1 MDNSSIKN
9 TFSEISCLE
18 VVAIREICKTLLNL
32 LPFMK
37 ATLPFLLCVILLASC
52 DQTEKADNYDPD
64 SFINPELFK
73 DHIRVTDF
81 QTPEQELAGFHLP
94 PGFEINLY
102 ASEPDITKPINMEFD
117 DKGRLWVT
125 HSIEYPNEASTGS
138 GQDKITI
145 LEDTDGDGT
154 ADKFTDFA
162 SDLNIPIGI
171 MPVKGGAVAYSIP
184 NIYFFEDKDGDDQY
198 DEKRVLVGPFGHEDT
213 HGMINNFFRGTDGW
227 IYSSHGFRN
236 TSNVS
241 GADKDSIHMTSG
253 NTFRFRIDGSRV
265 EQTTYGRVNP
275 FGFAMDDLGYLYS
288 ADCHSMPIY
297 QTINQGDYPHFGK
310 KTPGLG
316 FGPQMMEYQIGS
328 TALSGLVYYNGPAF
342 PEEYRN
348 SFYSGDVV
356 ASRVS
361 RNTVTYHG
369 STPQAK
375 LEKDFLVSE
384 DPWFRPVDI
393 KIGPD
398 GALYIADFYNRII
411 GHYEVPLDHPGRDR
425 KSGRIWRITYKG
437 NTDKPIDWSQA
448 KLDELLKG
456 LGNNTFSQR
465 MMASNRLVDY
475 NSKEAIAPLKILIKD
490 SKASP
495 DQKAHALWVLKR
507 LNSLSKEELSEAVRS
522 KDHEVRVH
530 AFRIL
535 TEYESLDEKQRS
547 LVLEGI
553 RHTDP
558 HTQRAAADVLVRHH
572 HAGNIKPIVS
582 VVKAVP
588 VSDTHLKYTLMIAL
602 RDHLKEAEILNT
614 AAVQNWAETETTILM
629 DAMSD
634 VPSSVASEFL
644 YSNLKKYDHPRDR
657 AVVYFEHVGRFIAE
671 SQLAQ
676 VIDFIKEKFK
686 SDGPAQFTLY
696 NTIETGIGQRGGV
709 ANKKE
714 MTGWAISFAADFL
727 KNIETKPEPVA
738 DKPSAH
744 ADEEYEFYEE
754 ISRQQVFAANVASV
768 NKLTAFESGLQNLL
782 NAKWAKNRARAMAG
796 KALLDISPA
805 KNVAAVEA
813 RLRDTNE
820 ELSFR
825 EELVRTIGSS
835 SYSGVNSL
843 LNKFLKDSPSSFQ
856 VAIASVFVN
865 SADGRANLLQAA
877 KDGFIPTRT
886 LMDRRINEQFLAKLT
901 PAQKKEYDGLTS
913 GMESMLEQRE
923 KLIEARLAR
932 FDPKPDVELGK
943 AVFMNTC
950 SVCHQI
956 NGEGGIVGPQL
967 DGIGNWGRR
976 ALAEKMLDPN
986 RNISQAFKTYT
997 LTLNNGDVL
1006 SGLFR
1011 RNEGELEVYANASG
1025 QEFIV
1030 SKNEIKEKKASQY
1043 TLMPDNFGESISE
1056 EDFDALIGFLLTQK

>member
-1 MDNSSIKN
+1 
-9 TFSEISCLE
+9 
-18 VVAIREICKTLLNL
+18 
-32 LPFMK
+32 MK
-37 ATLPFLLCVILLASC
+37 AYLPTLFSVFFLTSC
-52 DQTEKADNYDPD
+52 NQAEKADSYNPD
-64 SFINPELFK
+64 SYINPDLFK

-94 PGFEINLY
+94 PGFEITLF

-117 DKGRLWVT
+117 EKGRLWVT

-145 LEDTDGDGT
+145 LEDSDGDGK

-184 NIYFFEDKDGDDQY
+184 NIYLFEDKNGDDKY
-198 DEKRVLVGPFGHEDT
+198 DEKRVLLGPFGHEDT
-213 HGMINNFFRGTDGW
+213 HGMINNFFRGPDGW
-227 IYSSHGFRN
+227 IHSSHGFRN
-236 TSNVS
+236 SSTVS
-241 GADKDSIHMTSG
+241 GADKDSISMTSG

-297 QTINQGDYPHFGK
+297 QMINQGDYPHFGK
-310 KTPGLG
+310 KVPGLG
-316 FGPQMMEYQIGS
+316 FGPQMMDFQIGS
-328 TALSGLVYYNGPAF
+328 TALSGLVYYNGTAF

-361 RNTVTYHG
+361 RNTVTYNG

-398 GALYIADFYNRII
+398 GAMYIADFYNRII

-425 KSGRIWRITYKG
+425 KSGRIWRVTYKG
-437 NTDKPIDWSQA
+437 QTEKPIDWSKA
-448 KLDELLKG
+448 SLDELLKG
-456 LGNNTFSQR
+456 LGSSIFSQR
-465 MMASNRLVDY
+465 MLASNRLVEHK
-475 NSKEAIAPLKILIKD
+475 SSEAVGPLKTLIKD
-490 SKASP
+490 SKATSE
-495 DQKAHALWVLKR
+495 QKAHALWVLKR
-507 LNSLSKEELSEAVRS
+507 LNSLSHEELAQAAKS
-522 KDHEVRVH
+522 KDQEVRVH

-535 TEYESLDEKQRS
+535 TEYESLDEKQRA

-553 RHTDP
+553 RHSDP
-558 HTQRAAADVLVRHH
+558 HAQRAAADVLVRHH
-572 HAGNIKPIVS
+572 HVGNVKPIVK
-582 VVKAVP
+582 VVQAVP
-588 VSDTHLKYTLMIAL
+588 TSDTHLKYTLMVAL
-602 RDHLKEAEILNT
+602 RDHLKESDVLKT
-614 AAVQNWAETETTILM
+614 AVGQNWTEPETKVLM
-629 DAMSD
+629 DAMTD

-644 YSNLKKYDHPRDR
+644 YANLKKYDAPRDR
-657 AVVYFEHVGRFIAE
+657 TVVYLEHVGRFIPEAQL
-671 SQLAQ
+671 SQA
-676 VIDFIKEKFK
+676 IDFIKEKFK
-686 SDGPAQFTLY
+686 ADAPAQYTLY
-696 NTIETGIGQRGGV
+696 NTIETGIGQRGG
-709 ANKKE
+709 AGKKKQ
-714 MTGWAISFAADFL
+714 MTDWAISFAGDFL
-727 KNIETKPEPVA
+727 KNLDNKPQPVA

-754 ISRQQVFAANVASV
+754 ISRQQVFAATIASA
-768 NKLTAFESGLQNLL
+768 NKLIGYESGLQDLL

-805 KNVAAVEA
+805 KNVAMVEG
-813 RLRDTNE
+813 RLNDNGE
-820 ELSFR
+820 ELAFR
-825 EELVRTIGSS
+825 EELARTIGTS
-835 SYSGVNSL
+835 SYSGVTSL
-843 LNKFLKDSPSSFQ
+843 LNKSLKDAPSGLQ

-865 SADGRANLLQAA
+865 SAEGRSNLLRAS
-877 KDGFIPTRT
+877 KDGFIPPRT
-886 LMDRRINEQFLAKLT
+886 LMDRRINEQLLAKLT
-901 PAQKKEYDGLTS
+901 PAQKKEYDVLTS
-913 GMESMLEQRE
+913 GMESMLEERQ

-932 FDPKPDVELGK
+932 FAPKPDLELGK

-956 NGEGGIVGPQL
+956 NGQGGIVGPQL

-997 LTLNNGDVL
+997 VTLNDGKVL

-1011 RNEGELEVYANASG
+1011 RDEGELEVYANASG
-1025 QEFIV
+1025 QEYTV
-1030 SKNEIKEKKASQY
+1030 SKKDIKEKKASQY
-1043 TLMPDNFGESISE
+1043 TLMPDNFGESIPE
-1056 EDFDALIGFLLTQK
+1056 EDFDALIGFLITQK

>member
-1 MDNSSIKN
+1 
-9 TFSEISCLE
+9 
-18 VVAIREICKTLLNL
+18 
-32 LPFMK
+32 MK
-37 ATLPFLLCVILLASC
+37 AYLPSLLCVILLASC
-52 DQTEKADNYDPD
+52 NESKKEDNYDPD

-81 QTPEQELAGFHLP
+81 QTHEQEMAGFHLP

-117 DKGRLWVT
+117 DRGRLWVT

-145 LEDTDGDGT
+145 LEDTDGDGK

-171 MPVKGGAVAYSIP
+171 MPIKGGAVAYSIP
-184 NIYFFEDKDGDDQY
+184 NIYFFEDKNGDDKY

-275 FGFAMDDLGYLYS
+275 FGFAVDDLGYLYS

-297 QTINQGDYPHFGK
+297 QTISQGDYPHFGK
-310 KTPGLG
+310 KAPGLG
-316 FGPQMMEYQIGS
+316 FGPQMMDYQIGS
-328 TALSGLVYYNGPAF
+328 TALSGLAYYNGPAF

-361 RNTVTYHG
+361 RNTVSYNG

-437 NTDKPIDWSQA
+437 NTDKSIDWSQA

-456 LGNNTFSQR
+456 LGSSTFSQR

-475 NSKEAIAPLKILIKD
+475 NGTEAVGPLKNLIKD
-490 SKASP
+490 TKTSSE
-495 DQKAHALWVLKR
+495 QKVHALWSLKR
-507 LNSLSKEELSEAVRS
+507 LNSLSHEELSQAAKSNDQEI
-522 KDHEVRVH
+522 RVH
-530 AFRIL
+530 AYRIL
-535 TEYESLDEKQRS
+535 TEYETLDQKQRT
-547 LVLEGI
+547 LALEGI

-558 HTQRAAADVLVRHH
+558 HTQRAAADVLIRHH
-572 HAGNIKPIVS
+572 HDSNIKSIVNVAHS
-582 VVKAVP
+582 VP
-588 VSDTHLKYTLMIAL
+588 STDTHLKYTLMIAL
-602 RDHLKEAEILNT
+602 RNHLREPEILKT
-614 AAVQNWAETETTILM
+614 AVTQTWTESESKVLM
-629 DAMSD
+629 DAMTD
-634 VPSSVASEFL
+634 VPSPVASEFL
-644 YSNLKKYDHPRDR
+644 YSNLKKYDSPRDR
-657 AVVYFEHVGRFIAE
+657 TVVYLEHVGRFIPEA
-671 SQLAQ
+671 QLAQ
-676 VIDFIKEKFK
+676 AIDFIKEKFK
-686 SDGPAQFTLY
+686 GYAPAQYTLY
-696 NTIETGIGQRGGV
+696 NTIQTGIGQRGG
-709 ANKKE
+709 AGNKKQ
-714 MTGWAISFAADFL
+714 MTDWAISFAGDFL
-727 KNIETKPEPVA
+727 KNLENKPQPVA
-738 DKPSAH
+738 DQPSAH

-754 ISRQQVFAANVASV
+754 ISRQQVFAANVASE
-768 NKLTAFESGLQNLL
+768 NKVRDYETGLQNLL
-782 NAKWAKNRARAMAG
+782 NTKWAKNRARAMAG
-796 KALLDISPA
+796 KALLDLNPG
-805 KNVAAVEA
+805 KNVALVES
-813 RLRDTNE
+813 RLNDNAE
-820 ELSFR
+820 EPAFR
-825 EELVRTIGSS
+825 EELARTIGTS
-835 SYSGVNSL
+835 SYRGVVTL
-843 LNKFLKDSPSSFQ
+843 LNKSLKDAPGGLQ
-856 VAIASVFVN
+856 TAIASVFVN
-865 SADGRANLLQAA
+865 SAEGRANLLKAA

-886 LMDRRINEQFLAKLT
+886 LMDRSINEQLLSKLT
-901 PAQKKEYDGLTS
+901 PSQKKEYDALTS
-913 GMESMLEQRE
+913 GLESMLEERQ
-923 KLIEARLAR
+923 KLIETRLAR
-932 FDPKPDVELGK
+932 FDPKPDVEMGK

-956 NGEGGIVGPQL
+956 NGQGGIIGPQL

-997 LTLNNGDVL
+997 LTLNDGKVL

-1011 RNEGELEVYANASG
+1011 RNEGELEVYANNAG
-1025 QEFIV
+1025 QEFTV
-1030 SKNEIKEKKASQY
+1030 SKNEIKEKKTSQY